1 MKDML
6 DDIFFEVLDCVLSQI
21 DGEKSNFSFCYD
33 NHGYVIEGYGRVE
46 GVWARSG
53 DGYFEPIEY
62 HLRGGRGSL
71 TEFTVCYC
79 DGILG
84 EVVEYSEDVVV
95 AYKEKLERYLESY
108 MNDCL

>member
-71 TEFTVCYC
+71 
-79 DGILG
+79 G

>member
-46 GVWARSG
+46 GVWATSG
-53 DGYFEPIEY
+53 DGYF
-62 HLRGGRGSL
+62 
-71 TEFTVCYC
+71 
-79 DGILG
+79 
-84 EVVEYSEDVVV
+84 
-95 AYKEKLERYLESY
+95 
-108 MNDCL
+108 